1 MHPYSFG
8 LRKKWPLVAW
18 LARNACHMTTAVR
31 SGRRLPNRQF
41 VASDVAP
48 TSVRNSISP
57 EATS

>member
-1 MHPYSFG
+1 MHAYSLG
-8 LRKKWPLVAW
+8 LQKKGPLVAW
-18 LARNACHMTTAVR
+18 LARNAYHVTTAGR
-31 SGRRLPNRQF
+31 SDRRAPNRQL